1 MLLICRLL
9 IAATLVILFA
19 IAALQTQSTSRFR
32 ATCRNSV
39 MLSTYEDLLCRN
51 VTQWFESHDVV
62 TVSSCCSRCRRVLFA
77 TASGSTRAPSLI
89 LSYCRPCV
97 VLSLTAA
104 AFLFLRCRLRATIGL
119 GRCWPAIPT
128 TSYRSSL
135 PLGTTHF
142 LAYSMVFCTRQL
154 TCKRFWTCTGSR
166 SSTTSTSLAC
176 R

>member
-62 TVSSCCSRCRRVLFA
+62 TVSSCCSCCRRVLFA
-77 TASGSTRAPSLI
+77 TARAPSLI

-119 GRCWPAIPT
+119 DRCWPATPT
-128 TSYRSSL
+128 TSYRSFP

-142 LAYSMVFCTRQL
+142 LAYSMVFCIRQP
-154 TCKRFWTCTGSR
+154 TCRRFWTSTSSR
-166 SSTTSTSLAC
+166 SSTTSTSLVC
-176 R
+176 S